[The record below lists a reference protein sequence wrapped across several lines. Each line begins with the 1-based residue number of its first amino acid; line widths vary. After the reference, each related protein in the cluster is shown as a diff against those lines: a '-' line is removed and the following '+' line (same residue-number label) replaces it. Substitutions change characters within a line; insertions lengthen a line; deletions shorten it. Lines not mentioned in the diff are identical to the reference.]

1 LSSGTQ
7 RAALAADGLPPLRS
21 VVERDGLLARKSLGQ
36 HFLFDLNLTGR
47 IAAAA
52 GELSAGTTIEVGPGP
67 GGLTRALLSHGA
79 RAVVAVER
87 DRRFL
92 SALDEIAGRYPGRLA
107 VLEADAL
114 DVDAHAIGEA
124 PRRIVANLPYNV
136 GTRLLLGW
144 LARPEAFESVTV
156 MLQKEVVERI
166 VAAPGSEAYGRLA
179 VAAQWCWNPRRLFE
193 VPASAFVPPPRVAS
207 AVVRMAPRAAPL
219 APAEPATLERV
230 VAAAFGQRRKM
241 LRSALRSLGEDP
253 VPRLL
258 AAGID
263 GDRRAETLSIEE
275 FCALA
280 RAYAG

>member
-136 GTRLLLGW
+136 GTRLLLEW

-179 VAAQWCWNPRRLFE
+179 VAAQWRWNPRRLFE

>member
-1 LSSGTQ
+1 MSSGTQ

-136 GTRLLLGW
+136 GTRLLLEW

-179 VAAQWCWNPRRLFE
+179 VAAQWRWNPRRLFE

>member
-1 LSSGTQ
+1 MSAGPE

-52 GELSAGTTIEVGPGP
+52 GELSTGTTIEVGPGP
-67 GGLTRALLSHGA
+67 GGLTRALLAHGA

-92 SALDEIAGRYPGRLA
+92 PALEEIAGRYPGRLS

-114 DVDAHAIGEA
+114 DIEAHALGDA

-136 GTRLLLGW
+136 GTKLLVGW

-166 VAAPGSEAYGRLA
+166 VAPPASEAYGRLA
-179 VAAQWCWNPRRLFE
+179 VAAQWRWSPRRLFD

-207 AVVRMAPRAAPL
+207 AVVRLVPREAPL
-219 APAEPATLERV
+219 APAEPAMLERI

-241 LRSALRSLGEDP
+241 LRSALRALGQDP
-253 VPRLL
+253 VPRLA
-258 AAGID
+258 AAGLD

-280 RAYAG
+280 RAYQG

>member
-1 LSSGTQ
+1 MSAGRDSP
-7 RAALAADGLPPLRS
+7 LAADGLPPLRR

-52 GELSAGTTIEVGPGP
+52 GDLAGGTTIEVGPGP

-87 DRRFL
+87 DPRFL
-92 SALDEIAGRYPGRLA
+92 PALGEIAAHHPGRLSI
-107 VLEADAL
+107 LEADAL
-114 DVDAHAIGEA
+114 DVEAHALGDA

-136 GTRLLLGW
+136 GTRLLVGW
-144 LARPEAFESVTV
+144 LAHPGAIESITV

-179 VAAQWCWNPRRLFE
+179 VASQWRWAARRLFD

-207 AVVRMAPRAAPL
+207 AVVRLVPRDRPL
-219 APAEPATLERV
+219 AEADPAVLERV

-241 LRSALRSLGEDP
+241 LRSALRSLGQDP
-253 VPRLL
+253 GPRLA
-258 AAGID
+258 AAGLD

-280 RAYAG
+280 RAYAAG

>member
-1 LSSGTQ
+1 MSAGPE

-47 IAAAA
+47 IASAA
-52 GELSAGTTIEVGPGP
+52 GELSTGTTIEVGPGP
-67 GGLTRALLSHGA
+67 GGLTRALLAHGA

-92 SALDEIAGRYPGRLA
+92 PALEEIAGRYPGRLS

-114 DVDAHAIGEA
+114 DVEAHALGDA

-136 GTRLLLGW
+136 GTKLLVGW

-166 VAAPGSEAYGRLA
+166 VAPPASEAYGRLA
-179 VAAQWCWNPRRLFE
+179 VAAQWRWSPRRLFD

-207 AVVRMAPRAAPL
+207 AVVRLVPRETPL
-219 APAEPATLERV
+219 APADPAMLERI

-241 LRSALRSLGEDP
+241 LRSALRALGQDP
-253 VPRLL
+253 VPRLA
-258 AAGID
+258 AAGLD

-280 RAYAG
+280 RAYQG